1 MSRTSIKLDERN
13 YRLHSEK
20 NKALIQK
27 SLKELGAGRSILAS
41 ADGTCLAGNG
51 VLEQAK
57 KLNIPLKIVE
67 TSGDTLVVVCRK
79 DVKSGSQKAKELAL
93 SDNSIADTSAGQYDE
108 EFIHEDFK
116 DEELAAWG
124 VDLADRNIV
133 DDLEKD
139 LLKNDINSQSDIFS
153 ITFNFPKSREEEVK
167 SAIKTLDRSALAHK
181 ILELILAEA
190 HNA

>member
-41 ADGTCLAGNG
+41 ADGVCLAGNG

-57 KLNIPLKIVE
+57 KLNIPLKFVE

-124 VDLADRNIV
+124 VDLTDKSIV

-139 LLKNDINSQSDIFS
+139 LLHNEINAQSDIFS
-153 ITFNFPKSREEEVK
+153 VTFNFPKSHEEEVK
-167 SAIKTLDRSALAHK
+167 SALKSLDRADLAKK
-181 ILELILAEA
+181 ILDLILAEA